1 MNRCCTPAP
10 WRPVA
15 VWITCGVLAAVFA
28 FAAAPKIANPA
39 AFAEAVYRYHLL
51 PDALV
56 NIAAVY
62 LPWFEAV
69 CAIALV
75 AGSRFRRGALLA
87 VAAMLLLFIGAMGI
101 NLYRGVDIA
110 CGCFSVSS
118 GSDSM
123 SWLNIARNIGL
134 LAISVLAWRW
144 TPPAG
149 VPENLQRL

>member
-1 MNRCCTPAP
+1 MNSCCTPAP

-15 VWITCGVLAAVFA
+15 VWIMCGLLAAVFA
-28 FAAAPKIANPA
+28 LAAVPKIADPA

-69 CAIALV
+69 CALALV
-75 AGSRFRRGALLA
+75 AGTRFRRGALLA

-101 NLYRGVDIA
+101 NLHRGVDIA
-110 CGCFSVSS
+110 CGCFSVAS
-118 GSDSM
+118 GGDAM
-123 SWLNIARNIGL
+123 SWLNIARNLGL
-134 LAISVLAWRW
+134 LAITVLAWRW
-144 TPPAG
+144 TPPPAA
-149 VPENLQRL
+149 PENLQRL